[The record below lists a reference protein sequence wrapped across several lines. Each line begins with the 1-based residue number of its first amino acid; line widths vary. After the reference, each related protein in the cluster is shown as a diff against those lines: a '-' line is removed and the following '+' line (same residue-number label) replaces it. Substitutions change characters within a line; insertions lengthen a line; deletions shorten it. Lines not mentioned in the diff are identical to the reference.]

1 MRTLSTFKLTLWTLL
16 AMARKRILEPL
27 LIILAIAV
35 ANAGLV
41 TVLLIN
47 EGASQ
52 GELLNQNPKL
62 LSGTMVMG
70 ASPST
75 PLTKADYAKARRA
88 GFTQLTAIAKRATQL
103 RCSNTVNKS
112 FKLDIVG
119 IDTQALINHTSVKS
133 SFSSDIA
140 SLTSNQQH
148 QVEDPHAL
156 STIYALMHPATLGK
170 LSCKSLMVSSDKE
183 WPSSIIPVAS
193 SAVPQA
199 TMVISLNHFY
209 THDITLIHTPLY
221 GFLSLSAF
229 SQQDTERLS
238 SLLPVGVVTMRNS
251 TSQDTGTLP
260 DSFKLNLWAMS
271 ALMGVVALF
280 IVLNALNLMYRTRL
294 PNMIR
299 LRQLGVASKLLA
311 MALFTELFLYCLF
324 GIPIGIVVGFNAAGS
339 LSPVISSTFSSLFDA
354 LFITPDINL
363 LSVFLFALSISFTSL
378 LLFAI
383 LPVTQLAGAL
393 KHQKTTPHQP
403 YAPLLVSALT
413 AVVVFVLYLLTF
425 AITATLHALL
435 YVAALLLSSCV
446 IVLLWLPI
454 LSRWLTLF
462 VPKRWAV
469 FYFVVANM
477 HSLSSKTRL
486 AVCAFFIALTANIGM
501 NTMTSSFRDATEQ
514 WLTQRLYAPVYLYTD
529 KQYSNLALPASVDAT
544 PLLRANATLNGD
556 TVSLTS
562 FPTHQQGAAAL
573 LVDKQQ
579 PNAWQLFTEGHG
591 VYINQQ
597 LAFSQDIEIG
607 DTLAL
612 SDIAFINNNKN
623 LRSNDIADE
632 RSVKLESVLLKQ
644 WEVLGVYPD
653 YGNVQDQVLIPLPY
667 FVNNASDVIDRL
679 FAGVIALSPNGN
691 NTSPLLLNDKD
702 IINAVGMLGKA
713 YSKEEILSQSMK
725 MFDRTFVLT
734 DGLNITTLLVA
745 GIAFAVSLTVLAL
758 GNSPQLNTLRALGV
772 SRLRVK
778 GALFVQYFLLC
789 FVTALLAIP
798 FGVYLAYVFVIMVN
812 RYAFNW
818 VYDLTIHADVIAL
831 SVATS
836 LLIVSLVLLLPL
848 GKLKPKVDLR
858 QEIQL

>member
-1 MRTLSTFKLTLWTLL
+1 MGTLSTFTLTLRTLL

-27 LIILAIAV
+27 LIVLAIAL
-35 ANAGLV
+35 ANAGLI

-52 GELLNQNPKL
+52 GELLSQNPTL
-62 LSGTMVMG
+62 LSGIMVQG
-70 ASPST
+70 TSPST
-75 PLTKADYAKARRA
+75 PLAKADYAKARRA
-88 GFTQLTAIAKRATQL
+88 GFTQLTAIAKRPVQL
-103 RCSNTVNKS
+103 RCSNTANNS
-112 FKLDIVG
+112 FKFDAVG
-119 IDTQALINHTSVKS
+119 IDTQALINHASIKS
-133 SFSSDIA
+133 NVSREIA
-140 SLTSNQQH
+140 PLTSNQQR
-148 QVEDPHAL
+148 QA
-156 STIYALMHPATLGK
+156 SGSRATNTIYALMHPATLGK
-170 LSCKSLMVSSDKE
+170 LPCKSLLISNDQA
-183 WPSSIIPVAS
+183 WPVTIAPVAS

-199 TMVISLNHFY
+199 TIVISLNHFY

-221 GFLSLSAF
+221 GFLSLSAL
-229 SQQDTERLS
+229 SQQETERLN
-238 SLLPVGVVTMRNS
+238 SLLPMKVVATQS
-251 TSQDTGTLP
+251 SASQDTGTLP

-311 MALFTELFLYCLF
+311 MALFAELFIYCLL
-324 GIPIGIVVGFNAAGS
+324 GIPIGIVVGFNAAS
-339 LSPVISSTFSSLFDA
+339 WLSPVISGTFSSLFDA
-354 LFITPDINL
+354 VFVTPDMNL

-378 LLFAI
+378 LLFSI
-383 LPVTQLAGAL
+383 LPVTQLSGAL
-393 KHQKTTPHQP
+393 THQKATRQQP
-403 YAPLLVSALT
+403 QSPLFASALT
-413 AVVVFVLYLLTF
+413 VIIVVALYLLTF
-425 AITATLHALL
+425 AVSATLHALL
-435 YVAALLLSSCV
+435 YVAVLLLSSC
-446 IVLLWLPI
+446 ILVLLWLPI

-462 VPKRWAV
+462 VPKRWPV

-501 NTMTSSFRDATEQ
+501 NTMTSSFRDATQQ

-529 KQYSNLALPASVDAT
+529 RQYSNLALPASIDAT
-544 PLLRANATLNGD
+544 PLLRAKATLNGH
-556 TVSLTS
+556 TVSLSS
-562 FPTHQQGAAAL
+562 FPTHVQGATAL

-579 PNAWQLFTEGHG
+579 PHAWQLFTEAQG

-597 LAFSQDIEIG
+597 LAFSQNIEVG
-607 DTLAL
+607 DTLVL

-623 LRSNDIADE
+623 LRLYDTVDDSN
-632 RSVKLESVLLKQ
+632 VKLNSALLKQ
-644 WEVLGVYPD
+644 WKVLGVYPD
-653 YGNVQDQVLIPLPY
+653 YGNVQGQVLIPLPY
-667 FVNNASDVIDRL
+667 FVDNASEYIDGL
-679 FAGVIALSPNGN
+679 FAGVIALSPNDN
-691 NTSPLLLNDKD
+691 NTTHTRLDDKD
-702 IINAVGMLGKA
+702 IINAVDMLGKA
-713 YSKEEILSQSMK
+713 YSKEKIVSQSMK

-758 GNSPQLNTLRALGV
+758 GNSAQLNTLRALGV

-778 GALFVQYFLLC
+778 GALFFQYFLLC
-789 FVTALLAIP
+789 LVTALLAIP
-798 FGVYLAYVFVIMVN
+798 FGVYLAYVFIIMVN

-818 VYDLTIHADVIAL
+818 VYTLTIHADVIAI
-831 SVATS
+831 SVTTS

>member
-1 MRTLSTFKLTLWTLL
+1 MRTPSTFKLTLWTLL

-27 LIILAIAV
+27 LIVLAIAV
-35 ANAGLV
+35 ANAGLI

-52 GELLNQNPKL
+52 GELLNQNPTL

-70 ASPST
+70 ASQST

-88 GFTQLTAIAKRATQL
+88 GFTQLTAIAKRAIQL
-103 RCSNTVNKS
+103 RCSNTANNSVK
-112 FKLDIVG
+112 FEVLG
-119 IDTQALINHTSVKS
+119 IDTQALLNHTSIKS
-133 SFSSDIA
+133 NASRDIA
-140 SLTSNQQH
+140 PLTSYQQR
-148 QVEDPHAL
+148 QATGPHAKN
-156 STIYALMHPATLGK
+156 TIYALMHPATLGN
-170 LSCKSLMVSSDKE
+170 LPCRSLLISNDEAWPVS
-183 WPSSIIPVAS
+183 IVPVAS

-199 TMVISLNHFY
+199 TIVISLNHFY
-209 THDITLIHTPLY
+209 THDITLLHTPLY
-221 GFLSLSAF
+221 GFMSLSAL
-229 SQQDTERLS
+229 SQQETERLN
-238 SLLPVGVVTMRNS
+238 SLLPVKVVTAQS
-251 TSQDTGTLP
+251 SASQDTGTLP

-311 MALFTELFLYCLF
+311 LALFTELFIYCLF
-324 GIPIGIVVGFNAAGS
+324 GIPIGIVVGFNAAS
-339 LSPVISSTFSSLFDA
+339 WLSPVISGTFSSLFDA
-354 LFITPDINL
+354 VFVTPDMSL

-378 LLFAI
+378 LLFSI

-393 KHQKTTPHQP
+393 THQKATRQQTHS
-403 YAPLLVSALT
+403 PLLASAFT
-413 AVVVFVLYLLTF
+413 AIVVLVLYLLTF
-425 AITATLHALL
+425 AVSATLHALL

-446 IVLLWLPI
+446 LVLLWLPI
-454 LSRWLTLF
+454 VSRWLTLF

-501 NTMTSSFRDATEQ
+501 NTMTSSFRDATEH
-514 WLTQRLYAPVYLYTD
+514 WLNQRLYAPVYLYTD
-529 KQYSNLALPASVDAT
+529 RQYSNLALPASIDAT
-544 PLLRANATLNGD
+544 PLLRAKATLNGH

-562 FPTHQQGAAAL
+562 FPTHQQGVAAL

-579 PNAWQLFTEGHG
+579 PHAWQRFTEGQG
-591 VYINQQ
+591 VYVNQQ
-597 LAFSQDIEIG
+597 LAFSQNIEIG

-612 SDIAFINNNKN
+612 SDITLLSNNKN
-623 LRSNDIADE
+623 LRSYDTVDDT
-632 RSVKLESVLLKQ
+632 SVKLNSALLKQ

-653 YGNVQDQVLIPLPY
+653 YGNVQGQVLMPLPY
-667 FVNNASDVIDRL
+667 FLNNASEYIDEL
-679 FAGVIALSPNGN
+679 FAGVIALSPNIN
-691 NTSPLLLNDKD
+691 NTSQPILNDMD
-702 IINAVGMLGKA
+702 IIDAVGTLGKA
-713 YSKEEILSQSMK
+713 YSKEKILAQSMK

-758 GNSPQLNTLRALGV
+758 GNSAQLNTLRALGV

-778 GALFVQYFLLC
+778 GALFFQYFLLC
-789 FVTALLAIP
+789 LVSAMLAIP
-798 FGVYLAYVFVIMVN
+798 FGVYLAYVFIIMVN

-818 VYDLTIHADVIAL
+818 VYTLTIHADVIAM